1 MTSDKE
7 RRKTFIN
14 EEIKSVKNTI
24 TEKEKNKVVPEK
36 ETFDAME
43 KSVTADAAMTKVFT
57 KKAVT
62 PRRNCDKKNKEIEVP
77 EQTLLGIEAKKSK
90 L

>member
-7 RRKTFIN
+7 SRKTVIN

-43 KSVTADAAMTKVFT
+43 KSVTADAAMKRFLQKRQLPRDATVI
-57 KKAVT
+57 KK
-62 PRRNCDKKNKEIEVP
+62 I
-77 EQTLLGIEAKKSK
+77 KKSRCQSRHYWE
-90 L
+90 